1 MASEPEEELDL
12 SAGMVPHH
20 LQSNDAAA
28 NPTEP
33 PFEKGQRVVLPDGT
47 KGRIAYLIHAMKT
60 ARVRT
65 DDGRNLTVR
74 HSALR
79 APDSVLVKQHFRRA
93 PS

>member
-1 MASEPEEELDL
+1 MTSEPEEELDL

-20 LQSNDAAA
+20 PHAA